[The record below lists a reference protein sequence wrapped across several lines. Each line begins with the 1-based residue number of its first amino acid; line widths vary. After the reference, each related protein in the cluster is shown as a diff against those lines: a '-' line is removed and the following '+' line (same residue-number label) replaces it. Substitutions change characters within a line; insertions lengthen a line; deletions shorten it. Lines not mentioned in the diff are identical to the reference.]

1 MIQLAKILFSDGKI
15 VQREA
20 DSVEECI
27 KKVKDQREWI
37 HEQNVDDLL
46 EFFEKVGNYWAKN
59 FTQDIGINARHLTSF
74 LSKAHLGKKLDIS
87 LRGNRDVLERF
98 VDLTDPELMF
108 HAQPRGLVVHWI
120 AGNVE
125 ILGIFSV
132 LQALITKNVSII
144 KAPSKYDLL
153 VKLIASL
160 KDVKTSSINGSDLLN
175 CIEIVYIN
183 RDDIKNQE
191 LLSME
196 ADVRIAWGGKDAV
209 NSIVSLPKSPFT
221 EDIIYGPKYSY
232 AIVDEE
238 SLKNQSEKITQR
250 IAVDVS
256 MFDQYACSSP
266 HTILVDTQNENVV
279 EEFSKKLAKSLDD
292 VNRIIIPKGKSNPE
306 KSLEIIDVR
315 TEYGLK
321 GKVLSSDG
329 TEWTVI
335 SSKETSLANPT
346 FSRVIHVRRLDYN
359 KLLKENI
366 SRKIQ
371 TIAMVVN
378 QKKRFELIDK
388 LTLLAGD
395 RCPNVGTMSLFDS
408 PWDGMFGMDR
418 MVRWITTYKN
428 EEN

>member
-1 MIQLAKILFSDGKI
+1 MIQLAKILFSDGK
-15 VQREA
+15 VSQKEV
-20 DSVEECI
+20 DSIEECI
-27 KKVKDQREWI
+27 SKVNSQREWI
-37 HEQNVDDLL
+37 HEQKVDDLL
-46 EFFEKVGNYWAKN
+46 EFFEEVGKFWAKEFSN
-59 FTQDIGINARHLTSF
+59 EIGLNSKHLTSF
-74 LSKAHLGKKLDIS
+74 LSKSHLRKKLDIALHGNSDS
-87 LRGNRDVLERF
+87 LEQF
-98 VDLTDPELMF
+98 VDLSDPELMF

-144 KAPSKYDLL
+144 KAPSKYGLL
-153 VKLIASL
+153 IKLIESL
-160 KDVKTSSINGSDLLN
+160 KDIKTSKINGSELLN
-175 CIEIVYIN
+175 CIEIVYID
-183 RDDIKNQE
+183 RDDIKNQK

-196 ADVRIAWGGKDAV
+196 ANVRIAWGGKDAV

-232 AIVDEE
+232 SIIDEE
-238 SLKNQSEKITQR
+238 SLKIKSDKIAQR

-256 MFDQYACSSP
+256 MFDQYAGSSP
-266 HTILVDTQNENVV
+266 HTILIDTKNEKVI

-292 VNRIIIPKGKSNPE
+292 VNRILIPKGESNPE

-321 GKVLSSDG
+321 GKVLCSSG

-335 SSKETSLANPT
+335 LSNETTLANPT
-346 FSRVIHVRRLDYN
+346 FSRVIHVRRLDLEG
-359 KLLKENI
+359 LLKENI

-371 TIAMVVN
+371 TISMEIE
-378 QKKRFELIDK
+378 QKKRFKLIDR

-395 RCPNVGTMSLFDS
+395 RCPNIGTASLFDS
-408 PWDGMFGMDR
+408 PWDGIFGMDR

-428 EEN
+428 KEN